1 MKVIFLDIDGV
12 LNNQF
17 SKSRCGY
24 YIGIDKDKVRRL
36 KEIVDATNAKIVL
49 VSSWKSDWERADK
62 DSQNIIGNYLDKR
75 LKREKITIFD
85 KTEDHDFDRG
95 KGIRDWISKYNVESW
110 VVLDD
115 IIFDDYHTMGVL
127 PHLVKTVYSSEN
139 GGLQP
144 EHVIKAIE
152 ILNKFS

>member
-1 MKVIFLDIDGV
+1 MKIIFLDIDGV

-24 YIGIDKDKVRRL
+24 FIGIDKDKVKRL
-36 KEIVDATNAKIVL
+36 KEIFDATDAKIVL
-49 VSSWKSDWERADK
+49 VSSWKVDWERVDK
-62 DSQNIIGNYLDKR
+62 DSQNIVGNYLDRK
-75 LKREKITIFD
+75 LKKERIRILD
-85 KTEDHDFDRG
+85 KTIDHEIDRG
-95 KGIRDWISKYNVESW
+95 QGISDWISNHKVESW

-115 IIFDDYHTMGVL
+115 EIFDDYEEMGVM

-144 EHVIKAIE
+144 EHVSKAIE
-152 ILNKFS
+152 ILNT